1 MKVYS
6 SKSQNNLDSADPRLI
21 LIFTEALQIIDH
33 SILCGY
39 RPDAEQLA
47 LFLEKK
53 TKIRSGGKHNR
64 KPSLAID
71 ALPYPINYEDTER
84 MCLLAGIILAI
95 AHKYGVKIRW
105 GRDWDGDTNLL
116 EETFLDYAH
125 FEIVED

>member
-1 MKVYS
+1 MKSYS
-6 SKSQNNLDSADPRLI
+6 QRSQDNLDSADPRLI

-39 RPDAEQLA
+39 RDGKEQLA
-47 LFLEKK
+47 LYIEKK
-53 TKIRSGGKHNR
+53 TKIRSGGKHNS
-64 KPSLAID
+64 KPSLAVD

-84 MCLLAGIILAI
+84 MCLFAGIILAI

-105 GRDWDGDTNLL
+105 GRDWDGDTNLI

-125 FEIVED
+125 FEIADE